1 MKRSCCLLAGLM
13 LLGAFGAQ
21 SLSARSDTPASAA
34 VSPFASLA
42 SGPAKTRIARDLGR
56 LPLSFERNKGQ
67 TDSHV
72 RFLAHCTDGALFLT
86 PSEAVFNLTPRT
98 DTGYSAKNALCKG
111 RSGRSEGKAASVTV
125 RMQIVG
131 SDPRAS
137 VLQQQP
143 LPGRVNYF
151 SGKDPSKW
159 HAGVPT
165 FGRVGFHGVYPGV
178 DLVYYGNQ
186 RHLEYDFVVA
196 PHADPKQ
203 IKLHFA
209 GAQHVQVN
217 AAGELVVRAE
227 GRELKW

>member
-1 MKRSCCLLAGLM
+1 MNRRHSLLAGLLM
-13 LLGAFGAQ
+13 LGATNAQ
-21 SLSARSDTPASAA
+21 SMPGPSDPPAEGILPPAA
-34 VSPFASLA
+34 SVPAQPKQELA
-42 SGPAKTRIARDLGR
+42 VKDFGR
-56 LPLSFERNKGQ
+56 LPLSFERNQGQ
-67 TDSHV
+67 TDPHV
-72 RFLAHCTDGALFLT
+72 RFLTHSGDSTLFLT
-86 PSEAVFNLTPRT
+86 PSEAVFSMTAQPMHNGKHAHR
-98 DTGYSAKNALCKG
+98 KN
-111 RSGRSEGKAASVTV
+111 GKARPAVTRVPRVAV
-125 RMQIVG
+125 RMQMVG
-131 SDPRAS
+131 ADPKAAL
-137 VLQQQP
+137 LQQQP
-143 LPGRVNYF
+143 MPGRVNYF
-151 SGKDPSKW
+151 IGKDPSKW

-178 DLVYYGNQ
+178 DLIYYGNQ